1 MNEESD
7 KGYFL
12 EVDVQYAEK
21 LHDLHNHL
29 PFLPERLRIEK
40 VEKLEANLHD
50 RTEYVIHIRNLK
62 QSLNHGLLLKKV
74 QRVIIFN
81 QNASLK
87 PYTDMNTNLRKR
99 AKIDFEK
106 DFS

>member
-12 EVDVQYAEK
+12 EVDVQYPEK
-21 LHDLHNHL
+21 LHDLHNDL

-40 VEKLEANLHD
+40 VEKLAANLHD

-62 QSLNHGLLLKKV
+62 QSLNHGLVLKKV

-99 AKIDFEK
+99 AINDFGK